1 MLNISAN
8 LTNESLLETK
18 FTEATEKLKE
28 ILEDIKLL
36 KINAIYND
44 IPNDLIAA
52 SHYDNIATITQHVTN
67 AKEALIRDFKENSLI

>member
-44 IPNDLIAA
+44 IPNDLIAT
-52 SHYDNIATITQHVTN
+52 SHYDNIAMITQQVTN